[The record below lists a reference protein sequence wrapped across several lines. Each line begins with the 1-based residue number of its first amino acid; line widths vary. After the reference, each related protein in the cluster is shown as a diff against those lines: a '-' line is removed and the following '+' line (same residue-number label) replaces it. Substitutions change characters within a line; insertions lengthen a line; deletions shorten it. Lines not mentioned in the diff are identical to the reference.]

1 MLLEYSSS
9 FHTSTRVL
17 ASKKQIF
24 VTLSLHMIFKTHYF
38 FYTRVLGLRILTRV
52 LLEYSSTNTSSDID
66 IAKSKPKR
74 LQLPRASKLK
84 NLYST
89 FLNYFLN
96 KA

>member
-1 MLLEYSSS
+1 MARTVNGGLFFLVLVQLFVLLEYSSS

-52 LLEYSSTNTSSDID
+52 LLEYSSTNTSFF
-66 IAKSKPKR
+66 
-74 LQLPRASKLK
+74 K
-84 NLYST
+84 N
-89 FLNYFLN
+89 N
-96 KA
+96 